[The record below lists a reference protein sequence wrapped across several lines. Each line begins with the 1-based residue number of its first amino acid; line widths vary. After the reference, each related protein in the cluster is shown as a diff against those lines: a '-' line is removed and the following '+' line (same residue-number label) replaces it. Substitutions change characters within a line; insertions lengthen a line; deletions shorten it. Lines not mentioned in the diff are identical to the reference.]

1 MVRYLLRRVATLV
14 PLLLVVSFIVFS
26 LLYIA
31 PGSPEQLLVGDHVVT
46 PQTLTAIRNEYGFNH
61 PFVVQYVTW
70 LGNLARLNLGIS
82 VQNNEPVIDV
92 IGQPAAV
99 SLELAVMATFLV
111 ILAGFTIGLLSG
123 TMKNTWVDRI
133 ASAGVL
139 VGASL
144 STYLSGI
151 LLIVAL
157 AVGLHW
163 FPIFGAGDGVWDRVY
178 HLILPAVALAIA
190 LTASVARVLRAS
202 VIDILDQEFITR
214 ARSEGLPKHIVFGKH
229 VLRSAAIP
237 AVTISGLILAGL
249 IGGSILVEY
258 TFGLDGLGSLLVNSI
273 NVKDFAVVQTI
284 ALLYTAVFIIG
295 NLLTDVLCAII
306 DPRVRLFEGRS
317 RD

>member
-1 MVRYLLRRVATLV
+1 MPQYLLRRTATLV

-31 PGSPEQLLVGDHVVT
+31 PGTPEQLLVGDHVVT
-46 PQTLTAIRNEYGFNH
+46 PQTLAAIRQEYGLNH
-61 PFVVQYVTW
+61 PFIVQYVTW
-70 LGNLARLNLGIS
+70 LGHLVRGNLGIS
-82 VQNNEPVIDV
+82 VQNNEPVLQV
-92 IGQPAAV
+92 IRGPAAV
-99 SLELAVMATFLV
+99 SLELAVMATALV
-111 ILAGFTIGLLSG
+111 ILAGFLIGLLAG
-123 TMKNTWVDRI
+123 TMKDTWVDRI

-157 AVGLHW
+157 AVGVHW
-163 FPIFGAGDGVWDRVY
+163 FPVFGAGSGVLDRLY
-178 HLILPAVALAIA
+178 HLILPALALAIA
-190 LTASVARVLRAS
+190 LTASVARVMRAS
-202 VIDILDQEFITR
+202 VIEIVDQEFIMR
-214 ARSEGLPKHIVFGKH
+214 ARSEGLPTHIVFGKH
-229 VLRSAAIP
+229 ALRSAAIP
-237 AVTISGLILAGL
+237 AVTMSGLILAGL

-258 TFGLDGLGSLLVNSI
+258 TFGLGGLGSLLVSSI

-295 NLLTDVLCAII
+295 NLVTDVICAIV
-306 DPRVRLFEGRS
+306 DPRMRLFQGAS